1 MTEVNSDIN
10 AFNTN
15 VCSLVNSYYSNK
27 RESYDSEVL
36 LQSLFR
42 AYKQCTDSKF
52 VTYIEH
58 KEEEHED
65 GTSVLTANG
74 LLEVALKPYQTR
86 VQKKLWGEDTPEHK
100 EILNLTA
107 QLHKSQDDCNKFKL
121 TLDKHEKKKDDRSMK
136 KKWKN
141 GKKKIDKK
149 GKKKDFL
156 PYEEYRKQRYKDAP
170 KWMKEKP
177 SDLTQEKDVQG
188 KKYFWC
194 EKHNLWQ
201 RHKTTE
207 CCIGQSKPNQMSDT
221 KAKLDDKGKVQFQ
234 VTPHTTMVV
243 PDEWQSDF

>member
-1 MTEVNSDIN
+1 MAAPAGGNDDENISNGVLFLWSIVNHTTAKTNATISVIIEQLTNLPSLMTEVNSDIN

-177 SDLTQEKDVQG
+177 SDLTQEKDV
-188 KKYFWC
+188 
-194 EKHNLWQ
+194 
-201 RHKTTE
+201 
-207 CCIGQSKPNQMSDT
+207 
-221 KAKLDDKGKVQFQ
+221 
-234 VTPHTTMVV
+234 
-243 PDEWQSDF
+243 